1 MMETVRFRLNLS
13 AEKMLAYYQGAA
25 QQVIARASD
34 GRRVQF
40 PAQWLRRFVTAEGVA
55 GLFEMQFGA
64 DRKLIGLQRIAD

>member
-40 PAQWLRRFVTAEGVA
+40 PAQWLRRFVDCGRSDGPVRDAVRSGSET
-55 GLFEMQFGA
+55 
-64 DRKLIGLQRIAD
+64 D